1 MTGILTLHHPIFL
14 TSYYYYS
21 NHIYISRVYMVSH
34 PAINSAAH
42 HTIHHLE
49 FNYNYG
55 QYFTLWDRIGG
66 SYKRPDHEFKWNMW
80 WDKIKYARSVV
91 FEFEQ
96 GPGGQEEKEALQMQ
110 GKRQDS
116 GVDAFGGQ
124 DRDEIV
130 SSKKVD

>member
-1 MTGILTLHHPIFL
+1 
-14 TSYYYYS
+14 
-21 NHIYISRVYMVSH
+21 MVSH

-80 WDKIKYARSVV
+80 WDKIKFARSVV

-96 GPGGQEEKEALQMQ
+96 GPAAAGGEYEKEAQMQ

-116 GVDAFGGQ
+116 GVDAFGG
-124 DRDEIV
+124 DANRLRDDDEDEIV
-130 SSKKVD
+130 SSKKLD

>member
-1 MTGILTLHHPIFL
+1 
-14 TSYYYYS
+14 
-21 NHIYISRVYMVSH
+21 MVSH

-66 SYKRPDHEFKWNMW
+66 SYKRPDHEFKWNML
-80 WDKIKYARSVV
+80 WDKVKYARSVV
-91 FEFEQ
+91 FEFEN
-96 GPGGQEEKEALQMQ
+96 GPIDGAGTLSKQPEMQ

-116 GVDAFGGQ
+116 GVHVDLIDGEVA
-124 DRDEIV
+124 
-130 SSKKVD
+130 KKIN